1 MPLIP
6 LMFDISDKQVVVI
19 GGGKVAERRVKTLA
33 QYTKHILIISPT
45 LTNVLEELFEN
56 SVIKW
61 YKREFRAED
70 VQTASLIIVATND
83 SEANKRVL
91 QAKPQHALINYA
103 EDVAVGDIAFPSI
116 LQRGKLTLSVSTQG
130 ASPGLTAQI
139 LQEFR
144 ERYDLQYEVY
154 VDFLY
159 ECRQRI
165 KQSQLSVSERKQF
178 LKDILS
184 ADYLNENKQIEVR
197 TWLDSLT

>member
-61 YKREFRAED
+61 CKREFRAED

-83 SEANKRVL
+83 SETNKRVL